1 MVVQHNLTAMNSN
14 RMLGITSSTQAK
26 STEKLSSGYKINR
39 AADDA
44 AGLSISEKMRRQIR
58 GLTQAVANA
67 QDGISAVQTAEG
79 ALGEVHDMLQR
90 MNELAIKAGNETLQS
105 VDRKYIQQELD
116 QLKSEI
122 DRVQTTTTFNEQKLL
137 NGEFSTGKALQVG
150 AEVDSDNR
158 IKVTIL
164 KMDWATISNSTTKM
178 PGSATGNGKGN
189 GTLKVFD
196 TAANKD
202 GVEADI
208 KAAVSSIKTAI
219 QNVSEQRSRLGATQ
233 NRLEHTVNNL
243 NNVVENTTSAE
254 SQIRDTDMATEMVK
268 YSNNQILAQAGQA
281 MLAQANQANQG
292 VLSLLG

>member
-1 MVVQHNLTAMNSN
+1 
-14 RMLGITSSTQAK
+14 
-26 STEKLSSGYKINR
+26 
-39 AADDA
+39 
-44 AGLSISEKMRRQIR
+44 
-58 GLTQAVANA
+58 
-67 QDGISAVQTAEG
+67 
-79 ALGEVHDMLQR
+79 
-90 MNELAIKAGNETLQS
+90 
-105 VDRKYIQQELD
+105 
-116 QLKSEI
+116 
-122 DRVQTTTTFNEQKLL
+122 
-137 NGEFSTGKALQVG
+137 
-150 AEVDSDNR
+150 
-158 IKVTIL
+158 
-164 KMDWATISNSTTKM
+164 MDWATISNSTTKM